1 MKIHRDEIYEHC
13 KPIAP
18 KYNFEP
24 KFVLTFACQEAKKDE
39 KNPLLFLADVC
50 RLEQAY
56 YGRYIQA
63 MNFATTTE
71 GLLAMSYG
79 VFQMM
84 GESLRESGYFDKDF
98 SKQAQA
104 YRDSYGNNPMHFA
117 AVPDC
122 LNRYCVDLDAQIES
136 ACVWLA
142 GKRKAVGEDPRKIAL
157 AWNGGGRPE
166 YADEFFQKF
175 DIVKWAYQ

>member
-1 MKIHRDEIYEHC
+1 MKVHRDEVYEHC
-13 KPIAP
+13 KVIAP
-18 KYNFEP
+18 KHNFEAQL
-24 KFVLTFACQEAKKDE
+24 VLTFACQEAKKDD

-50 RLEQAY
+50 RLEQRY

-63 MNFATTTE
+63 MNYATTTE

-84 GESLRESGYFDKDF
+84 GESLRESGYFDRDF
-98 SKQAQA
+98 LSKPQA

-122 LNRYCVDLDAQIES
+122 LNRYCMDLDAQIES
-136 ACVWLA
+136 ACVWLE
-142 GKRKAVGEDPRKIAL
+142 KQRKKVGDDPRKICL

-166 YADEFFQKF
+166 YADEFFQKYE
-175 DIVKWAYQ
+175 IVRTAYR